1 MSYKIS
7 VLQKEKQVGDL
18 LLKYTL
24 FKKDE
29 TIEDNI
35 VTTFDAE
42 VVKVKDSIVET
53 AICPSIS
60 SDLDIA
66 TTIVDILYRNDVL
79 PETLLEVIEECLELV

>member
-35 VTTFDAE
+35 VTTFDVE

>member
-7 VLQKEKQVGDL
+7 VLQKEKQVEDL

-29 TIEDNI
+29 TIENSI
-35 VTTFDAE
+35 VTTFDIE
-42 VVKVKDSIVET
+42 VVKVKGDIVET
-53 AICPSIS
+53 AICPSVS
-60 SDLDIA
+60 SDISIA
-66 TTIVDILYRNDVL
+66 ESIMDILCRNDVL

>member
-29 TIEDNI
+29 TIEGNI
-35 VTTFDAE
+35 VTTFDVE

>member
-7 VLQKEKQVGDL
+7 ALQKEKQVGDL

-35 VTTFDAE
+35 VTTFDVE